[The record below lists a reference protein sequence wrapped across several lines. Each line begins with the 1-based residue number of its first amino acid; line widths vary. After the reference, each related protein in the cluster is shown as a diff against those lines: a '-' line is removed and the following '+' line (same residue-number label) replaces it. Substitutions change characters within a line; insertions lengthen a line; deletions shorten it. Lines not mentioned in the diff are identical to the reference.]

1 VSQSGQSVDRE
12 RVEPATRLGDQLY
25 HRLALLIERGEFAEG
40 GRLPPESELAERFRV
55 SRPVIREALSRLRS
69 VGVIISRRG
78 SGSFVQKRA
87 DRPAGPRSA
96 SSFGPITSLAEV
108 RQCYAFRACVES
120 EAAFHAAQ
128 NRSPEA
134 LGAMRDAL
142 DRIEVAIARGL
153 VGMDADYEFHAGVAQ
168 ASGNPFFEGVME
180 AMRTPIE
187 FTIELARN
195 LSMRRP
201 LEHLLTV
208 QAEHVAVFEAIQ
220 RGEPEPARAAMRLHV
235 ENSCHRVFEGPGGVA
250 GR

>member
-1 VSQSGQSVDRE
+1 MEGGQSTHRDGVH
-12 RVEPATRLGDQLY
+12 PAVRLGDQLY

-69 VGVIISRRG
+69 VGVIVSRRG

-87 DRPAGPRSA
+87 DRPVEVPAAG
-96 SSFGPITSLAEV
+96 SFGPVTSLAQV
-108 RQCYAFRACVES
+108 KQCYAFRACIES
-120 EAAFHAAQ
+120 EAAFYAAE
-128 NRSPEA
+128 NRSAEGLA
-134 LGAMRDAL
+134 TLRGAL

-153 VGMDADYEFHAGVAQ
+153 VGMDADYEFHAGVVR
-168 ASGNPFFEGVME
+168 ASANPFFEGVME

-187 FTIELARN
+187 FTIDLARS

-201 LEHLLTV
+201 MDHLLTV
-208 QAEHVAVFEAIQ
+208 QAEHVAIFEAIE
-220 RGEPEPARAAMRLHV
+220 RGDPEEARSAMRRHV
-235 ENSCHRVFEGPGGVA
+235 ENSCHRVFEGPGGMA